1 MAELKL
7 MIERL
12 SEREKTAI
20 RNEIAQAERQAE
32 LAVLKAKEEA
42 EKTLI
47 EEKEK
52 IINDLKYEFDM
63 KENTQDVTYRN
74 AILREKQRVIQQAFK
89 DASKKLNDISTDEFM
104 KIVMTALSHVD
115 VTQTVKLFVGEQT
128 NHLLDRELLNSKL
141 PWNHHV
147 DIMEEPVKNKAGIL
161 VRKDNIDYNYFFD
174 ELIAEN
180 RSNLLKYVTSQ
191 LFEEE

>member
-1 MAELKL
+1 

-32 LAVLKAKEEA
+32 LAELRAKEEA

-191 LFEEE
+191 LFKEE

>member
-7 MIERL
+7 LIERL
-12 SEREKTAI
+12 SEREKMAI
-20 RNEIAQAERQAE
+20 RSEIAQAEQRAE
-32 LAVLKAKEEA
+32 MAVLKAEEEA
-42 EKTLI
+42 EKTLV

-52 IINDLKYEFDM
+52 ITNNLNYEFDM

-89 DASKKLNDISTDEFM
+89 DAAKKLNNISADEFM
-104 KIVMTALSHVD
+104 KIVMTALNHVD

-128 NHLLDRELLNSKL
+128 EHLLNRELLGSKL

-147 DIMEEPVKNKAGIL
+147 EIMDEPVKNKAGVL

-180 RSNLLKYVTSQ
+180 RSDLLKYVTSQ

>member
-32 LAVLKAKEEA
+32 LAELRAKEEA

>member
-32 LAVLKAKEEA
+32 LEVLRAQEEA
-42 EKTLI
+42 EQSLI
-47 EEKEK
+47 KEKEK
-52 IINDLKYEFDM
+52 ITNDLKYEFDM
-63 KENTQDVTYRN
+63 KTNTQDVTYRN
-74 AILREKQRVIQQAFK
+74 AILREKQRVIQKGFK
-89 DASKKLNDISTDEFM
+89 DAAKKLNEISSEDFM

-115 VTQTVKLFVGEQT
+115 VTQNVELFVGEQT
-128 NHLLDRELLNSKL
+128 EHLLDREGLNSQL

-147 DIMEEPVKNKAGIL
+147 DIKEEPVKKKAGIL

-174 ELIAEN
+174 ELIEEN
-180 RSNLLKYVTSQ
+180 RSNLLGYVTKQ
-191 LFEEE
+191 LFDEE